1 MRIGVIVDGQ
11 AEFRS
16 LSALFRKIVSPQNS
30 LLAPIY
36 ADIQPH
42 APLPQIVGTI
52 KNKLPILRAKAVGMV
67 LVLLDRENRSV
78 CPGDWAHQIES
89 ALQGHCHSA
98 GCGTVRA
105 IVKETCY
112 ENWLVAD
119 TSVFRRMPRRFS
131 ISSRALD
138 SINHNRAD
146 RVDAQSILEHAAL
159 VRAYDKIDDSVR
171 IMGLADPQE
180 IANNSRSF
188 RRLLR
193 VIGYPAYKDQSMIP

>member
-1 MRIGVIVDGQ
+1 MNIGVIVDGQ

-16 LSALFRKIVSPQNS
+16 LNALFSKRLSPQNS
-30 LLAPIY
+30 LLTPIY

-52 KNKLPILRAKAVGMV
+52 KKKLPILRSRNVGMV

-89 ALQGHCHSA
+89 ALQGHCNSA
-98 GCGTVRA
+98 GCGIVRA

-119 TSVFRRMPRRFS
+119 TNVFRMIPKRFS
-131 ISSRALD
+131 INPRVLE
-138 SINHNRAD
+138 SINNDRAD
-146 RVDAQSILEHAAL
+146 RVNAQSILQHSAL
-159 VRAYDKIDDSVR
+159 IRAYDKIDDSIR
-171 IMGLADPQE
+171 IMRLADPQQ
-180 IANNSRSF
+180 IAKNSRSF

-193 VIGYPAYKDQSMIP
+193 VIGNPAFKDQSMNP